1 MSKLVW
7 DKTGERYYET
17 GVNQGVLYPQG
28 EGGTYPNGVAW
39 NGLISVTESPSG
51 AEATPLYA
59 DNIKY
64 LNLMSAEEF
73 GATIEAYTYPDEFA
87 QCDGSAEIATGV
99 MIGQQ
104 NRKAFGLSYKTALGN
119 DVDGTDYGYK
129 LHLIYGALAAP
140 SEKGYSTINDS
151 PEAITFSWE
160 VTTTPVSVTG
170 FKPTASITIDSTKVD
185 ATKLEALEDILY
197 GTANADPYL
206 PLPDEIAALFAA
218 DAPSALALVEIDPDD
233 EDSDVA
239 VDSNIVLTFNNKI
252 SRESII
258 VTKDDGTLVEGTKT
272 WDTAGKV
279 LTFEPTEN
287 LSAGTVYL
295 VTVGGV
301 VDIYGQALSAVV
313 YNFMTVN

>member
-7 DKTGERYYET
+7 DQTGERFYET
-17 GVNQGVLYPQG
+17 GVNQGVLYLRG
-28 EGGTYPNGVAW
+28 EDGTYSNGVAW

-51 AEATPLYA
+51 AEPTPFYA

-104 NRKAFGLSYKTALGN
+104 NRKVFGLSYKTVLGN
-119 DVDGTDYGYK
+119 DADGNDYGYK

-185 ATKLEALEDILY
+185 STKLEALEDILY

-206 PLPDEIAALFAA
+206 PLPDEIATLFAA
-218 DAPSALALVEIDPDD
+218 DAPSALALVEIAPDD

-258 VTKDDGTLVEGTKT
+258 VTKDDGTLVGGTKT

-287 LSAGTVYL
+287 LSASTVYL

-301 VDIYGQALSAVV
+301 VDIYGQALSAAV